1 MAKRNA
7 KSQIG
12 SLTSTTKS
20 RELTR
25 FTCVRVVC
33 DIPLENYWRGLQLC
47 FKPHFNP
54 RSTSEV
60 MGSQSHDNPNFDN
73 LSPHLA
79 ILRQNAIWM
88 WALWRGIEYKGE
100 GGGFPQVWAVVSL
113 VSPSWPWLFL
123 TPKALQLYINHLVLV
138 LCRPMWVN
146 EAYQFFLVPSQSSN
160 MPLYPSKVLWAKERA
175 PTPCSFVVFYLGL
188 IFESLKELGT
198 HH

>member
-1 MAKRNA
+1 LKSYWKSYVWNGFIWPIWTFETQVMAKRNA

-88 WALWRGIEYKGE
+88 WALWRGIEYIIRGK
-100 GGGFPQVWAVVSL
+100 VVA
-113 VSPSWPWLFL
+113 SPKSGPW
-123 TPKALQLYINHLVLV
+123 
-138 LCRPMWVN
+138 W
-146 EAYQFFLVPSQSSN
+146 
-160 MPLYPSKVLWAKERA
+160 VLWVRVGRDF
-175 PTPCSFVVFYLGL
+175 S
-188 IFESLKELGT
+188 
-198 HH
+198 